1 MFVRVLYELF
11 LNIFFFERRITRGND
26 RSRLLLCEYTVVFL
40 KGLNNVV
47 LFRVKKSLDFWCVV
61 VSQEFFHNNTK
72 RHKIITRILALN
84 KKERD
89 FNNASIVASLSSS
102 SLFETYCLPLF
113 REVSRCSC
121 WGGILYII
129 TRE

>member
-11 LNIFFFERRITRGND
+11 LNIFFERRITRGND

-47 LFRVKKSLDFWCVV
+47 LFRVKISRFLVRRCEPRIF
-61 VSQEFFHNNTK
+61 SQQHK

-84 KKERD
+84 KKER
-89 FNNASIVASLSSS
+89 L
-102 SLFETYCLPLF
+102 
-113 REVSRCSC
+113 
-121 WGGILYII
+121 
-129 TRE
+129 

>member
-11 LNIFFFERRITRGND
+11 LNIFFFERRITRAND

-61 VSQEFFHNNTK
+61 VSQEFFHNNT
-72 RHKIITRILALN
+72 
-84 KKERD
+84 RD
-89 FNNASIVASLSSS
+89 TKSSHEYS
-102 SLFETYCLPLF
+102 H
-113 REVSRCSC
+113 
-121 WGGILYII
+121 
-129 TRE
+129 